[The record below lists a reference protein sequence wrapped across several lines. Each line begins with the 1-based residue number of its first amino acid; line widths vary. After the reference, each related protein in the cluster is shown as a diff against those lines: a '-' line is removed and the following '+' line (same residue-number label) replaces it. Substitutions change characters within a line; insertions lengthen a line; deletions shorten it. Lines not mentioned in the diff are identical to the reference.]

1 MASLCHPWFTTTNL
15 SYRFPIFETSAT
27 ALCGTTG
34 RQINKYI
41 HIHVYHMPWDPF
53 KVFICLVYM
62 FVICFALFHCLPICT
77 HVCEFTLVCVWAFES
92 LRSEMLALCNE
103 YARRNFNSWR
113 AKSIQNTY
121 APATQANSCFS
132 PRWSLASYH
141 QTDGTKF
148 HLTWIVVHGRSTA
161 RDSRSCCEFFFFSFT
176 IANQPR
182 SQISITSCTDTKE

>member
-1 MASLCHPWFTTTNL
+1 
-15 SYRFPIFETSAT
+15 
-27 ALCGTTG
+27 
-34 RQINKYI
+34 
-41 HIHVYHMPWDPF
+41 
-53 KVFICLVYM
+53 M

-161 RDSRSCCEFFFFSFT
+161 RDSRSCCEFIFFLHYSKPATFT
-176 IANQPR
+176 NFNHFLHWHERIGSAVDFHMHTGTA
-182 SQISITSCTDTKE
+182 SL